1 MMMPTDAFAQRLLD
15 DYQRDFPLDSRPF
28 ARIAADLGIAEAD
41 VIQQLAALKDAGSI
55 SRIGAV
61 VRPNSIGASTLA
73 ALRVAA
79 DDVERVAALVCAHGE
94 VNHCYER
101 EHAINLWFV
110 VTAADRAAV
119 NHVLRAIEV
128 ETGLACLDLPMVE
141 GYHIDLGFPLS

>member
-1 MMMPTDAFAQRLLD
+1 MMMPTNALAHRLLD
-15 DYQRDFPLDSRPF
+15 AYQRDFPLQSRPF
-28 ARIAADLGIAEAD
+28 ARIAADLGAAEAD
-41 VIQQLAALKDAGSI
+41 VIAQFTALENEGAI

-73 ALRVAA
+73 ALSVAA
-79 DDVERVAALVCAHGE
+79 EDVERVAALVCAHGQ

-110 VTAADRAAV
+110 VTAANRAAV
-119 NHVLRAIEV
+119 DHVLRAIEA

-141 GYHIDLGFPLS
+141 GYHIDLGFALS